1 MEHISGIIKRVM
13 ESITV
18 EEDEEIEK
26 EEVEIDHQE
35 ERYGHAQL
43 TGQELYDH
51 ENPAPLENPMDWEK

>member
-18 EEDEEIEK
+18 EEDEEIEE

-35 ERYGHAQL
+35 DL
-43 TGQELYDH
+43 I
-51 ENPAPLENPMDWEK
+51 DWWLLRRE